1 MVMELDMGP
10 VLRVPVN
17 RQEIIQVSPYRL
29 RAYVCQPLDRD
40 GPVRPDDALILR
52 VVPIVLEL
60 PV

>member
-29 RAYVCQPLDRD
+29 RTYVCQPLDRD